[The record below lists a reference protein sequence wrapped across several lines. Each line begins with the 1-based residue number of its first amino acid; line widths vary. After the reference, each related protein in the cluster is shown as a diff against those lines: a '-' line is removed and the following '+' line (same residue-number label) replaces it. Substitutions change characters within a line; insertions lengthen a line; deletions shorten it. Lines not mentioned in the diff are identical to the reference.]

1 MDSHP
6 HLLDCYSYPSP
17 PTIVDRFNRPLKMVV
32 KVQTIHYNGTTKYKV
47 TWKEYYQGKW
57 LIFAGKECGCEGS
70 IAPSERKQLCYS

>member
-1 MDSHP
+1 
-6 HLLDCYSYPSP
+6 
-17 PTIVDRFNRPLKMVV
+17 MVV
-32 KVQTIHYNGTTKYKV
+32 KVQMIHYNETTKYKV